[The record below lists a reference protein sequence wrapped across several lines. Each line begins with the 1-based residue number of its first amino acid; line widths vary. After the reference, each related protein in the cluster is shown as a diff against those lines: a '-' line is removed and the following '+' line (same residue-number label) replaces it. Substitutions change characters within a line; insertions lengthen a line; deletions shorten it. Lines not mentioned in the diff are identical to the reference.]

1 MMMEELVLRIRGT
14 FIDIGTDAST
24 ALHKN
29 RSRSTPPCPINRNNV
44 SMTGDCGGS
53 QYNKAEYISSLM
65 EKADRLP
72 QDVRRSRYDSDRAC
86 DTTVGARGPLV
97 GASTLL
103 QAACFKGPPAEAYHI
118 ESPTSCGTTRRSNS
132 SDTAP
137 SVDSWPQ
144 ASTPDALDTC
154 ENAGLTENAKKQSL
168 QCPSGAIEGTT
179 TLMICDI
186 PCRQNIN
193 QIIDAINVHGFEN
206 SYDLVYM
213 PAHKASRVVN
223 HFQNVGYAFVNF
235 KRPEYASG
243 FIQAFQNYS
252 FPNCLSKKLSYARP
266 AHHQGFQ
273 ANLDMHLK
281 QRRASG
287 CRLITFCDEEPC
299 VAWH

>member
-1 MMMEELVLRIRGT
+1 MMQEQMMEELVLRIRGT
-14 FIDIGTDAST
+14 FIDIGTDTST
-24 ALHKN
+24 TLHKN
-29 RSRSTPPCPINRNNV
+29 RSRSTPPCPLNRNAG
-44 SMTGDCGGS
+44 SMPGDCGGS
-53 QYNKAEYISSLM
+53 QFNEAKYIASLM
-65 EKADRLP
+65 EKAGRLP
-72 QDVRRSRYDSDRAC
+72 QDIRLCKIHGRSRYDSDSLY
-86 DTTVGARGPLV
+86 DTTVGK
-97 GASTLL
+97 
-103 QAACFKGPPAEAYHI
+103 CDKGPRTEAYQP
-118 ESPTSCGTTRRSNS
+118 ESPTSCGTDRSIS
-132 SDTAP
+132 WDTSP

-154 ENAGLTENAKKQSL
+154 EDAGLTENAKKQSSR
-168 QCPSGAIEGTT
+168 CSNGAIEGIT

-206 SYDLVYM
+206 TYDLVYM

-235 KRPEYASG
+235 KQPEYACG
-243 FIQAFQNYS
+243 FMQAFQNYR

-273 ANLDMHLK
+273 ANMDMHLK

-287 CRLITFCDEEPC
+287 CRLITFGDDEPY